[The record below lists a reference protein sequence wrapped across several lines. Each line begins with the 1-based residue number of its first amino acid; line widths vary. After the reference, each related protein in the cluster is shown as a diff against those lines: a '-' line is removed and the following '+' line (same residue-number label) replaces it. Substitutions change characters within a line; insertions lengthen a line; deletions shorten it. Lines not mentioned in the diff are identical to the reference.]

1 MKIYIV
7 KVKERKN
14 VVTVWER
21 ERERENKD
29 TEKGI
34 NSKREER
41 TLGDR
46 EMC

>member
-1 MKIYIV
+1 V
-7 KVKERKN
+7 KGRKN
-14 VVTVWER
+14 VITVR